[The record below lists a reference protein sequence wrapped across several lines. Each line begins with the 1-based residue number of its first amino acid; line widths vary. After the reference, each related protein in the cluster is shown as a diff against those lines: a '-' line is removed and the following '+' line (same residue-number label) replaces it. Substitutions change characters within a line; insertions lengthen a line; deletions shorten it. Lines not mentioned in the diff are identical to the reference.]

1 MWGCDTLG
9 NHLKTMHG
17 QDYMNEKIRPRMK
30 EIAKWS
36 LMCASD
42 MIDHRKN
49 SWELY
54 GFDYMVDTEFNAW
67 LIEINSSPACD
78 YSTKVTE
85 DMELTHLN
93 QISPQT
99 CPN

>member
-1 MWGCDTLG
+1 MLRD
-9 NHLKTMHG
+9 HLQAVHG

-30 EIAKWS
+30 DIAKWS

-54 GFDYMVDTEFNAW
+54 GFDFVRFSLFFTRNYNCSFVT
-67 LIEINSSPACD
+67 LSS
-78 YSTKVTE
+78 
-85 DMELTHLN
+85 
-93 QISPQT
+93 ISIGRWWIPI
-99 CPN
+99 